1 MTRADKHVF
10 VSYVSEDISAV
21 EYVCGLLAAAGI
33 PYWRDRTSL
42 GPGMEWKRVIRE
54 AISAD
59 ALVFLAC
66 FSRQSQGRRSSYMNE
81 ELALA
86 VDQFRLRPPG
96 AIWLVPVRL
105 DDCAIPDWDLGAG
118 RRLSDIQHVDLFGPD
133 LPAQAAALI
142 GMLARLTRAANST
155 TPALPTDPASAIVP
169 TASEAGRSVR
179 VSQKAGR
186 GAVQAGRDITAPV
199 ATGPGA
205 TATTSSHD
213 PDRESEDSPE

>member
-1 MTRADKHVF
+1 MTGADKQVF
-10 VSYVSEDISAV
+10 ISYVREDVSAV
-21 EYVCGLLAAAGI
+21 EYVCGLLTATGI

-59 ALVFLAC
+59 VLVFLAC
-66 FSRQSQGRRSSYMNE
+66 FSRQSQARRTSYMNE
-81 ELALA
+81 ELTLA

-96 AIWLVPVRL
+96 ATWLIPVRL

-118 RRLSDIQHVDLFGPD
+118 RRLSDIQHVDLFGPGF
-133 LPAQAAALI
+133 PTQAAALV

-155 TPALPTDPASAIVP
+155 TPAFPTDAAPTIVP
-169 TASEAGRSVR
+169 AAPEAGRAVR

-205 TATTSSHD
+205 TATASSHD
-213 PDRESEDSPE
+213 PDRENGDSPG